1 MGVDVGVLK
10 GLLKGLRN
18 GLLERLRNGLLER
31 LRNGLLKRL
40 WKSLWKRTVLDPVSI
55 ITVDMNLDFLG
66 LLHWYYPDYHR
77 RARFGFVLVGI
88 VVHPLL
94 LRLLLRA
101 LLEAVLPN

>member
-10 GLLKGLRN
+10 GLLKG
-18 GLLERLRNGLLER
+18 LRNGLLER